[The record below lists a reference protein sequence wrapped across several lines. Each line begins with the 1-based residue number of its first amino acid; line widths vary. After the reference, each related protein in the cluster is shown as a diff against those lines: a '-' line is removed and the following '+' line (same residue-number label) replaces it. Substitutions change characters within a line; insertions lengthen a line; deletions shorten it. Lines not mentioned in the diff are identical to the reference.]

1 MCLSTVYIQSGDR
14 RIKVMQDVAQMESN
28 QEGYLL
34 IGLLG
39 DQKFVKGRIKS
50 VDFVDDHTV
59 VLEKE
64 EKRRKPMIPQIK
76 RILYTTDLSDNSAY
90 AFRYAINFAKK
101 HDAGIIIL
109 HVLEPLSVTAKAL
122 THSSSY

>member
-39 DQKFVKGRIKS
+39 DQKLVKGVIRKI
-50 VDFVDDHTV
+50 DFVDDHLV
-59 VLEKE
+59 
-64 EKRRKPMIPQIK
+64 I
-76 RILYTTDLSDNSAY
+76 
-90 AFRYAINFAKK
+90 
-101 HDAGIIIL
+101 
-109 HVLEPLSVTAKAL
+109 LEPEE
-122 THSSSY
+122 

>member
-39 DQKFVKGRIKS
+39 EQKFVRGRIKS
-50 VDFVDDHTV
+50 VDFVDDHSV
-59 VLEKE
+59 VIEKE
-64 EKRRKPMIPQIK
+64 ERGGTQ
-76 RILYTTDLSDNSAY
+76 
-90 AFRYAINFAKK
+90 
-101 HDAGIIIL
+101 
-109 HVLEPLSVTAKAL
+109 
-122 THSSSY
+122 

>member
-1 MCLSTVYIQSGDR
+1 MCLTTVYLQSEDR

-39 DQKFVKGRIKS
+39 DQEFVKGTIKS
-50 VDFVDDHTV
+50 VDFIDDHTV

-64 EKRRKPMIPQIK
+64 RKETGGNK
-76 RILYTTDLSDNSAY
+76 
-90 AFRYAINFAKK
+90 
-101 HDAGIIIL
+101 
-109 HVLEPLSVTAKAL
+109 
-122 THSSSY
+122 

>member
-1 MCLSTVYIQSGDR
+1 MCLSTVYIQSKDR
-14 RIKVMQDVAQMESN
+14 RIKLMQDVAQMESS

-39 DQKFVKGRIKS
+39 DQKFVKGRIMS

-64 EKRRKPMIPQIK
+64 GRRGNK
-76 RILYTTDLSDNSAY
+76 
-90 AFRYAINFAKK
+90 
-101 HDAGIIIL
+101 
-109 HVLEPLSVTAKAL
+109 
-122 THSSSY
+122 

>member
-39 DQKFVKGRIKS
+39 DQKFLKGRIIS

-59 VLEKE
+59 VLEKVG
-64 EKRRKPMIPQIK
+64 K
-76 RILYTTDLSDNSAY
+76 
-90 AFRYAINFAKK
+90 
-101 HDAGIIIL
+101 
-109 HVLEPLSVTAKAL
+109 
-122 THSSSY
+122 

>member
-14 RIKVMQDVAQMESN
+14 RIKVMQDVAQMEYS

-39 DQKFVKGRIKS
+39 DQKFVKGSIKS
-50 VDFVDDHTV
+50 VDFVDDHSV

-64 EKRRKPMIPQIK
+64 EKGGNQ
-76 RILYTTDLSDNSAY
+76 
-90 AFRYAINFAKK
+90 
-101 HDAGIIIL
+101 
-109 HVLEPLSVTAKAL
+109 
-122 THSSSY
+122 

>member
-1 MCLSTVYIQSGDR
+1 MCLSTVYIQSKDR
-14 RIKVMQDVAQMESN
+14 RIKVMQDVAQMEYN

-39 DQKFVKGRIKS
+39 DQKFVKGTIKS

-64 EKRRKPMIPQIK
+64 GKETGGNK
-76 RILYTTDLSDNSAY
+76 
-90 AFRYAINFAKK
+90 
-101 HDAGIIIL
+101 
-109 HVLEPLSVTAKAL
+109 
-122 THSSSY
+122 

>member
-1 MCLSTVYIQSGDR
+1 MCLSTVYIQLKDR
-14 RIKVMQDVAQMESN
+14 RIKVMQDVAQMQSN

-39 DQKFVKGRIKS
+39 DQEFVKGRIIS

-64 EKRRKPMIPQIK
+64 GKGGNQ
-76 RILYTTDLSDNSAY
+76 
-90 AFRYAINFAKK
+90 
-101 HDAGIIIL
+101 
-109 HVLEPLSVTAKAL
+109 
-122 THSSSY
+122 

>member
-1 MCLSTVYIQSGDR
+1 MCLSTVYIQSKDR
-14 RIKVMQDVAQMESN
+14 RIKVMQDVAQMESR

-39 DQKFVKGRIKS
+39 DQKFVKGTIKS

-64 EKRRKPMIPQIK
+64 G
-76 RILYTTDLSDNSAY
+76 D
-90 AFRYAINFAKK
+90 
-101 HDAGIIIL
+101 
-109 HVLEPLSVTAKAL
+109 
-122 THSSSY
+122 

>member
-1 MCLSTVYIQSGDR
+1 MCLSTVYIQSKDR
-14 RIKVMQDVAQMESN
+14 RIKVMQDVAQMEYD

-39 DQKFVKGRIKS
+39 DQTFVKGTIKS

-64 EKRRKPMIPQIK
+64 G
-76 RILYTTDLSDNSAY
+76 D
-90 AFRYAINFAKK
+90 
-101 HDAGIIIL
+101 
-109 HVLEPLSVTAKAL
+109 
-122 THSSSY
+122 

>member
-1 MCLSTVYIQSGDR
+1 MCLSTVYIQSGDQ
-14 RIKVMQDVAQMESN
+14 RIKVMQDVAQMEYN

-50 VDFVDDHTV
+50 LDFVDDHTV

-64 EKRRKPMIPQIK
+64 G
-76 RILYTTDLSDNSAY
+76 N
-90 AFRYAINFAKK
+90 KK
-101 HDAGIIIL
+101 GGNQ
-109 HVLEPLSVTAKAL
+109 
-122 THSSSY
+122 